1 MADAQ
6 TVRVAAVQA
15 APVFLDAAATVE
27 VAVER
32 IKAAAANGARLVAFG
47 EGFLP
52 GHPIWLHVHPVTSPT
67 QIKLASALVRSAITI
82 PGPETQRLA
91 DVARGTGTMVV
102 MGVVERL
109 DPGRSELALAALVID
124 PDGTVSHR
132 RKLVP
137 AVGER
142 VLFTPGAGDSIRV
155 FPSPWGPIS
164 VLLGGENSNPLLT
177 WTMRELG
184 ARIHVAAWPP
194 HFNKPGVMGETASI
208 TGRAI
213 AYQNSA
219 HVISVAG
226 ATTPETRDRIVRD
239 GEPRALLDAMAADP
253 GSSIY
258 APRGALLAGP
268 LDGGDGILTAD
279 LDLGA
284 GAWPSLVNRQYD
296 RPDLFQVRVD
306 RSARGA
312 PLAWEDAD
320 DRGAAA
326 AIGSTASDQ
335 DADVEDAARRAIAER
350 YGDALT
356 VDDAERLVPFVAAVL
371 RTSARLDASE
381 PAVDP
386 ADGPFAEDR
395 RPDH

>member
-27 VAVER
+27 VAVDR
-32 IKAAAANGARLVAFG
+32 IEQAAAAGARLVAFG

-52 GHPIWLHVHPVTSPT
+52 GHPIWLHVHPVTSPA
-67 QIKLASALVRSAITI
+67 QIALAGALVRSAITI
-82 PGPETQRLA
+82 PGPETDRLA
-91 DVARGTGTMVV
+91 EVARQTGTMVV
-102 MGVVERL
+102 MGVVERI
-109 DPGRSELALAALVID
+109 DPGRSELALTALVID
-124 PDGTVSHR
+124 PDGRVSHR

-142 VLFTPGAGDSIRV
+142 VLFTPAAGDSIRV

-177 WTMRELG
+177 WTLRELG

-226 ATTPETRDRIVRD
+226 ATTPETRDRIARD
-239 GEPRALLDAMAADP
+239 GEARALLDAMAVDP
-253 GSSIY
+253 ASTIY

-296 RPDLFQVRVD
+296 RPDLFHVRID
-306 RSARGA
+306 GTARGT
-312 PLAWEDAD
+312 PLAWADARGDATTAVPPAPPAD
-320 DRGAAA
+320 DDLDER
-326 AIGSTASDQ
+326 
-335 DADVEDAARRAIAER
+335 ARRAIAER
-350 YGDALT
+350 YGDVLDA
-356 VDDAERLVPFVAAVL
+356 DDAERLVPFVAAVL
-371 RTSARLDASE
+371 RTSARLEAID
-381 PAVDP
+381 PPTDP

-395 RPDH
+395 RPDR